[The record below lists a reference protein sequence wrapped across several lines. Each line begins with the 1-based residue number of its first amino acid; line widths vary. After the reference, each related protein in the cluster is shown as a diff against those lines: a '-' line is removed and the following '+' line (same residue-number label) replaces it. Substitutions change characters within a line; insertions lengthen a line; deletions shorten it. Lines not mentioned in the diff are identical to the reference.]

1 MDIQEV
7 DSKFITKECF
17 DVQTFLSYLS
27 PLLNGDIDF
36 RNFIFRGHGKSSY
49 CSGIVILAT

>member
-17 DVQTFLSYLS
+17 DVQTFLLE
-27 PLLNGDIDF
+27 GMG
-36 RNFIFRGHGKSSY
+36 RV
-49 CSGIVILAT
+49 VIN